1 MFNNLEQH
9 FIDHIQLLMLNYESL
24 AIKEAFEA
32 ALKEVA
38 PNTGRWYGYDRDG
51 IRLV

>member
-1 MFNNLEQH
+1 MFSILEDH
-9 FIDHIQLLMLNYESL
+9 FIEQIKFLMLHYPSL
-24 AIKEAFEA
+24 EIKEAFEA

-38 PNTGRWYGYDRDG
+38 PDTGRWYGYDRDG